1 MTFSLKVFMT
11 MEGLE
16 IIEDYNRDLSQDF
29 NQEFYSNCRAY
40 FDALQK
46 QGKIDDSFEDEFYFT
61 MPAIS
66 GSA

>member
-1 MTFSLKVFMT
+1 MIFSLFADMA
-11 MEGLE
+11 METLE
-16 IIEDYNRDLSQDF
+16 IIGDYNHDF
-29 NQEFYSNCRAY
+29 YANCRAY

-46 QGKIDDSFEDEFYFT
+46 QGRMDYSFEDEYYFT